1 MAITWILETT
11 LDPGRADELR
21 ALAADMSESVRADE
35 PGCTLYEWFISED
48 GTQCHILEG
57 YADDEAV
64 VTHVKNLNAK
74 FARQL
79 FGIATPARFVV
90 YGTPGDEA
98 RNAIHALKPVYL
110 PPLLS

>member
-21 ALAADMSESVRADE
+21 ALAADMSASTRANE

-48 GTQCHILEG
+48 GTRCHILEG

-64 VTHVKNLNAK
+64 VTHVKNLNAQ

-79 FGIATPARFVV
+79 FGIVRPARFVV
-90 YGTPGDEA
+90 YGSPGEEA
-98 RNAIHALKPVYL
+98 RNAIHALQPVYM
-110 PPLLS
+110 PPLMD